1 MARGSSLRN
10 PKKKVAKEEEDIR
23 IRFNRF
29 IDNVISKGKTSSVRF
44 DPNFLKELEEA
55 GKEAQMVKKA
65 KPVKIVKSKVL
76 TKPAI
81 TQSLNLASK
90 LELAATKDAE
100 LDVKKW
106 VKGGK

>member
-1 MARGSSLRN
+1 MARGSSLKK
-10 PKKKVAKEEEDIR
+10 PKKKMAKEEEDIR
-23 IRFNRF
+23 IKFNKF

-55 GKEAQMVKKA
+55 GKEARIMKRA

-90 LELAATKDAE
+90 LELASTKGEE
-100 LDVKKW
+100 LNIKKW